1 MYMKHV
7 LSIAGVDPSG
17 GAGVIAD
24 LKVFAAHGVYAM
36 GAITALTAQN
46 TKGIFD
52 MQLVECDLIAKQIEA
67 IFDDIRVDA
76 VKIGVVPSEQIIKTV
91 AATLRKVSNLPPV
104 VLDPVMSCK
113 NGDIWLEGAA
123 KDAIVSELFPLST
136 VITPNKFE
144 AREIVKREPKSKDE
158 FKQACKEHLKTGAKS
173 VYLKCGDVGGVSLDL
188 FYDGAEFTVFE
199 QERIDTSSP
208 HGSGCSLS
216 SAIASNL
223 ANGLSLKESV
233 KNAHDYIFNAIKN
246 AVIIGG
252 GQNPVNHFYKFKV

>member
-1 MYMKHV
+1 MKNA

-17 GAGVIAD
+17 GAGVLAD
-24 LKVFAAHGVYAM
+24 IKVFIAHGVYAM
-36 GAITALTAQN
+36 GAITAVTAQN
-46 TKGIFD
+46 TKGIFG
-52 MQLVECDLIAKQIEA
+52 MQLVETKLIEDQIRA
-67 IFDDIRVDA
+67 IFDDIRVD
-76 VKIGVVPSEQIIKTV
+76 VIKIGVVPSVEII
-91 AATLRKVSNLPPV
+91 NLPPV

-123 KDAIVSELFPLST
+123 KDAIVEELFPLAS
-136 VITPNKFE
+136 VITPNIFE
-144 AREIVKREPKSKDE
+144 AREILKRELKGEGELKE
-158 FKQACKEHLKTGAKS
+158 ACKELLKFGTKS
-173 VYLKCGDVGGVSLDL
+173 VYLKCGEIDGKSLDI
-188 FYDGAEFTVFE
+188 FYDGSEYEIFSD
-199 QERIDTSSP
+199 ERIKTTAT

-223 ANGLSLKESV
+223 ANGHSLKESV

>member
-1 MYMKHV
+1 MKNA

-17 GAGVIAD
+17 GAGVLAD
-24 LKVFAAHGVYAM
+24 IKVFIAHGVYAM
-36 GAITALTAQN
+36 GAITAVTAQN
-46 TKGIFD
+46 TKGIFG
-52 MQLVECDLIAKQIEA
+52 MQLVEPKLIEDQIKA
-67 IFDDIRVDA
+67 IF
-76 VKIGVVPSEQIIKTV
+76 VVPSVEIIKSV
-91 AATLRKVSNLPPV
+91 AKTLREIKNLPPV

-123 KDAIVSELFPLST
+123 KDAIVEELFPLAS
-136 VITPNKFE
+136 VITPNIFE
-144 AREIVKREPKSKDE
+144 AREILKRELNGESELKE
-158 FKQACKEHLKTGAKS
+158 ACKDLLKFDTKS
-173 VYLKCGDVGGVSLDL
+173 VYLKCGEIEGKSLDI
-188 FYDGAEFTVFE
+188 FYDGSEYEIFSDK
-199 QERIDTSSP
+199 RIKTTAT

-223 ANGLSLKESV
+223 ANGHSLKESV

>member
-1 MYMKHV
+1 MKNA

-17 GAGVIAD
+17 GAGVLAD
-24 LKVFAAHGVYAM
+24 IKVFIAHGVYAM
-36 GAITALTAQN
+36 GAITAVTAQN
-46 TKGIFD
+46 TKGIFG
-52 MQLVECDLIAKQIEA
+52 MQLVEPKLIEDQIRA
-67 IFDDIRVDA
+67 IFDDIRVD
-76 VKIGVVPSEQIIKTV
+76 VIKIGAK
-91 AATLRKVSNLPPV
+91 TLREIKNLPPV

-123 KDAIVSELFPLST
+123 KDAIVEELFPLAS
-136 VITPNKFE
+136 VITPNIFE
-144 AREIVKREPKSKDE
+144 AREILKRELKGEGELKE
-158 FKQACKEHLKTGAKS
+158 ACKDLLKFGTKS
-173 VYLKCGDVGGVSLDL
+173 VYLKCGEIEGKSLDI
-188 FYDGAEFTVFE
+188 FYDGKEYEIFSD
-199 QERIDTSSP
+199 ERIKTTAT

-223 ANGLSLKESV
+223 ANGHSLKESV